1 MTLNDIA
8 KKMCAKG
15 KGILAADES
24 TGTIAKRFKSINVE
38 NSEKNRLN
46 FRQTLFN
53 SSAMKDFIGGVILF
67 DETIK
72 QKTALGPTVPELISK
87 HGAIPGIKVD
97 KGAKPMAGSI
107 DETVTEG
114 LDGLRERLKEYYNL
128 GARFTKW
135 RAVYKISDKFPSTQS
150 IKSNAHAL
158 ARYAALVQEAK
169 MVPIVEP
176 EVLMDGSHNI
186 DKCYQV
192 TTDVLNECYN
202 ELEIHKV
209 DLKGTVLK
217 PNMVIP
223 GSECKDKSS
232 SEEIAKKTLD
242 CLKKNVPS
250 DVPGIAFLS
259 GGQSEMES
267 SKNLNEINKINDS
280 NFLITFSY
288 GRGLQASALKEFG
301 KDQKNTENIQKAFNH
316 RAKMNG
322 LSSKGEWSENL
333 EKESAAQPLK
343 RLVYLIS
350 PSKIKENFYSD
361 LNEVLAFKNVK
372 FFQLRLKKIKKKDL
386 LQIINKVKKITIK
399 HNVKLI
405 LNDNFILANKTKVD
419 GCHMGQRDGS
429 FKIAR
434 KKLKRKI
441 LGITCHG
448 SKTLAEEAYRN
459 NADYIAFGSFFKSK
473 LKPGAKKANISI
485 IRWAKKKIKK
495 PIVVIGG
502 INNLNYKKLINA
514 GAKYIAISSFIW
526 DNPKLKPELAIRK
539 FK

>member
-1 MTLNDIA
+1 MTLNEIA

-38 NSEKNRLN
+38 NLEKNRLK

-53 SSAMKDFIGGVILF
+53 SSAMKNYIGGVILF

-72 QKTALGPTVPELISK
+72 QKTTLGPTIPELIYK

-97 KGAKPMAGSI
+97 KGAKPLAGSN

-114 LDGLRERLKEYYNL
+114 LDGLRERLQEYYDL

-135 RAVYKISDKFPSTQS
+135 RAVYKISNNFPSSQS

-176 EVLMDGSHNI
+176 EVLMNGSHNI
-186 DKCYQV
+186 EKCYQI
-192 TTDVLNECYN
+192 TADVLDECFN

-209 DLKGTVLK
+209 DLKGIVLK
-217 PNMVIP
+217 PNMVLP
-223 GSECKDKSS
+223 GSECKDKSTP
-232 SEEIAKKTLD
+232 EEIAKKTMD

-259 GGQSEMES
+259 GGQSEINS

-280 NFLITFSY
+280 KFLITFSY

-301 KDQKNTENIQKAFNH
+301 KNQDNDAKIQKAFNH

-322 LSSKGEWSENL
+322 LSSKGEWTEDL
-333 EKESAAQPLK
+333 EKESAA
-343 RLVYLIS
+343 
-350 PSKIKENFYSD
+350 
-361 LNEVLAFKNVK
+361 
-372 FFQLRLKKIKKKDL
+372 
-386 LQIINKVKKITIK
+386 
-399 HNVKLI
+399 
-405 LNDNFILANKTKVD
+405 
-419 GCHMGQRDGS
+419 
-429 FKIAR
+429 
-434 KKLKRKI
+434 
-441 LGITCHG
+441 
-448 SKTLAEEAYRN
+448 
-459 NADYIAFGSFFKSK
+459 
-473 LKPGAKKANISI
+473 
-485 IRWAKKKIKK
+485 
-495 PIVVIGG
+495 
-502 INNLNYKKLINA
+502 
-514 GAKYIAISSFIW
+514 
-526 DNPKLKPELAIRK
+526 
-539 FK
+539 